1 MRVEREAVFA
11 FPEAERQGKALAG
24 ALGVPFHT
32 VNLHHFPDG
41 ESLVRVPGA
50 ARRAHLYRTLDHP
63 NPKLFEVVLALSA
76 LRANG
81 AQAITLVA
89 PYLPYMRQ
97 DKVFR
102 PGQALSQR
110 VLGQMLA
117 PWLDAVVAADP
128 HLHRTASME
137 TVFPEKRSAAVSGGK
152 ALARHFWE
160 NRIDRSTY
168 VLGPDEEAHH
178 YAGPFAESLGLEWG
192 CAVKKRR
199 GDQEVEVTLPD
210 KADVKDRPVLIVD
223 DIASSGMTVVE
234 AAKAAK
240 AAGAKTVSA
249 AVTHALHDQA
259 AAEKMKRAGVARV
272 ISCDGVPHPTNAVSL
287 APELA
292 AAIKSLKG

>member
-1 MRVEREAVFA
+1 MRVEKEAVFA
-11 FPEAERQGKALAG
+11 FPEAKRPGKALAE
-24 ALGVPFHT
+24 ALGVPFHP

-76 LRANG
+76 LRDNG
-81 AQAITLVA
+81 AKHITLVA

-110 VLGQMLA
+110 VLGRLLL
-117 PWLDAVVAADP
+117 PWVDAVVAADP

-137 TVFPEKRSAAVSGGK
+137 TVFPGRRSAAVSGGK
-152 ALARHFWE
+152 ALARHFKE
-160 NRIDRSTY
+160 NGIDKASY

-178 YAGPFAESLGLEWG
+178 YARPFAESLGLKWG
-192 CAVKKRR
+192 CAEKKRR
-199 GDQEVEVTLPD
+199 GDREVEVTLPD
-210 KADVKDRPVLIVD
+210 NADVKGRPVLIVD

-234 AAKAAK
+234 AARAAK
-240 AAGAKTVSA
+240 KAGAKKVSA
-249 AVTHALHDQA
+249 AVSHALHDEA
-259 AAEKMKRAGVARV
+259 AAEKIKKAGVASL
-272 ISCDGVPHPTNAVSL
+272 ISCDGVPHPSNAVSL

-292 AAIKSLKG
+292 AAIRGL